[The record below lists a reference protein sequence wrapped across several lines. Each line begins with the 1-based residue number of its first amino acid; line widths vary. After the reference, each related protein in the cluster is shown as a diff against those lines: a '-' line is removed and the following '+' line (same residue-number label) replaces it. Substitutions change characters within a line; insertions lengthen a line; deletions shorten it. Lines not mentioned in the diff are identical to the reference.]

1 LAIALLT
8 TERLRPTRRFSEN
21 GVSRMSKLPPV
32 PPENRS
38 NKGPGADPKV
48 ASDETTPPARENL
61 REQGRQGN
69 IHQNTHNQGYQ
80 QDR

>member
-1 LAIALLT
+1 
-8 TERLRPTRRFSEN
+8 
-21 GVSRMSKLPPV
+21 MSKLPPV
-32 PPENRS
+32 PPEQRS
-38 NKGPGADPKV
+38 PKGLGSDPEVSKD
-48 ASDETTPPARENL
+48 DEAQSKDRNV